1 MTDKSRREFE
11 AHIKKIYRYPLLER
25 REQGFPLNGEYITS
39 SREDEWRIWQAAW
52 QASRAAI
59 EIDILEM
66 KRNMESWN
74 HDHISTPGYVMDAL
88 WRKHFGLN
96 EAGKGDGETDVLSAK

>member
-11 AHIKKIYRYPLLER
+11 AWCGIA
-25 REQGFPLNGEYITS
+25 GFDISRGHGGDYIEFDT
-39 SREDEWRIWQAAW
+39 DESWLAW
-52 QASRAAI
+52 QESRAAI

-74 HDHISTPGYVMDAL
+74 HDHISTPGYAMDAL

-96 EAGKGDGETDVLSAK
+96 EAGKCDGEADVLSAK